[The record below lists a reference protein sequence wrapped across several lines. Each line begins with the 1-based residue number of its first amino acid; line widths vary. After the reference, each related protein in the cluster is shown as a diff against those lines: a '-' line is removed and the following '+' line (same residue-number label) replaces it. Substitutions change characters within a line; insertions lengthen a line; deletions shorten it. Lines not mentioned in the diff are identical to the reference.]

1 MASCEAPAAGVPGA
15 LEAPGP
21 LSAPGAAGALGAP
34 IAPSALSLSTMS
46 SSFSFSGSIDETLRP
61 HDAGQRSNR
70 PLPPWGHFY
79 VFAGERFNWKGN
91 GTEGK
96 PPSEEAAA
104 RCRGESAAKASR
116 CRGGARPKPPATAAE
131 GPRFAYGRR
140 GVDAPCGN
148 CARGVQDNGKVC
160 MADMQDTGKIG
171 TADTQG
177 LDKIR
182 AIPRRRYYGRPARL
196 RR

>member
-1 MASCEAPAAGVPGA
+1 MKPFGRMMQASGATDHYPRGGIFTFLLVRGLIGKGMARRGN
-15 LEAPGP
+15 
-21 LSAPGAAGALGAP
+21 
-34 IAPSALSLSTMS
+34 
-46 SSFSFSGSIDETLRP
+46 
-61 HDAGQRSNR
+61 H
-70 PLPPWGHFY
+70 PP
-79 VFAGERFNWKGN
+79 KK
-91 GTEGK
+91 K
-96 PPSEEAAA
+96 PPVAEERAQP
-104 RCRGESAAKASR
+104 KPPVVV
-116 CRGGARPKPPATAAE
+116 GGARPKPPATAAE